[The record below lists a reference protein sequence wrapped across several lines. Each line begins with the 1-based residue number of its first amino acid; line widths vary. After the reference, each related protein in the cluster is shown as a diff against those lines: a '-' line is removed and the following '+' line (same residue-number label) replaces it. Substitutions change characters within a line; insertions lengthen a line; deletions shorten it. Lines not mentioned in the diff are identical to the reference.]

1 MGTTRK
7 LAAAVLAGLCLLGTA
22 ACTGGEGSGPGTT
35 QQAELTPAQRL
46 EAAKGVLDAATS
58 IHLALTSA
66 DVPKGATGVVSGD
79 GVGTHPPA
87 FKGTFKIT
95 LAGVPADAEI
105 TSVGG
110 EVWAKLPLVP
120 GMNKIDPAQYG
131 LPDPAGF
138 LSPDRGIT
146 SLLPA
151 TQDPVK
157 GDPIRLGSEVLTR
170 ISGSLPGSAVVDLLR
185 MGDRNGTFAVT
196 YALTDANQLRQV
208 VIAGPF
214 FGAGSSSTYTLVLD
228 RYGEPVTISK
238 PA

>member
-22 ACTGGEGSGPGTT
+22 ACTGGRSGPEPT
-35 QQAELTPAQRL
+35 QQAELTAAQRL

-58 IHLALTSA
+58 IHLNLTSA
-66 DVPKGATGVVSGD
+66 DVPKGATGVVSGE

-95 LAGVPADAEI
+95 VAGVPADAEI

-120 GMNKIDPAQYG
+120 GTNKIDPAQFG
-131 LPDPAGF
+131 LPDPASF
-138 LSPDRGIT
+138 LSPDKGIT

-151 TQDPVK
+151 TQDPAK

-170 ISGSLPGSAVVDLLR
+170 ITGSLPGSAVVDLLR
-185 MGDRNGTFAVT
+185 IGDRNGTFAVT
-196 YALTDANQLRQV
+196 YALTDANELRQV
-208 VIAGPF
+208 AIAGPF
-214 FGAGSSSTYTLVLD
+214 FGAGTSSTYTLLLD

>member
-7 LAAAVLAGLCLLGTA
+7 LATAVLAGLCLLGTA
-22 ACTGGEGSGPGTT
+22 ACTGGSPAPGST

-58 IHLALTSA
+58 IHLTLTSA
-66 DVPKGATGVVSGD
+66 DVPKGSTGVVSGD

-95 LAGVPADAEI
+95 VTGVPADAEI

-110 EVWAKLPLVP
+110 EVWATLPFVP
-120 GMNKIDPAQYG
+120 GTNKIDPAQFG
-131 LPDPAGF
+131 LPDPASF
-138 LSPDRGIT
+138 LSPDKGIT

-151 TQDPVK
+151 TVDPVK
-157 GDPIRLGSEVLTR
+157 GDPVRLGSEVLTR

-185 MGDRNGTFAVT
+185 IGDRNGTFTVS
-196 YALTDANQLRQV
+196 YGLTDANQLRQV
-208 VIAGPF
+208 AIAGPF
-214 FGAGSSSTYTLVLD
+214 FGAGTSSTYTLVLD

>member
-1 MGTTRK
+1 
-7 LAAAVLAGLCLLGTA
+7 
-22 ACTGGEGSGPGTT
+22 
-35 QQAELTPAQRL
+35 
-46 EAAKGVLDAATS
+46 
-58 IHLALTSA
+58 
-66 DVPKGATGVVSGD
+66 VPKGATGVVSGE

-95 LAGVPADAEI
+95 VAGVPADAEI

-120 GMNKIDPAQYG
+120 GTNKIDPAQFG
-131 LPDPAGF
+131 LPDPASF
-138 LSPDRGIT
+138 LSPETGIT

-151 TQDPVK
+151 TKDPVK
-157 GDPIRLGSEVLTR
+157 GDPVRLGSEVLTR

-185 MGDRNGTFAVT
+185 IGDRNGTFAVT
-196 YALTDANQLRQV
+196 YALTDANQVRQV
-208 VIAGPF
+208 TITGPF
-214 FGAGSSSTYTLVLD
+214 FGAGTTSTYTLVLD